1 MTVAD
6 IHTPARAQPRRSLK
20 IGRLSLPWF
29 FLFPAIATFVIWIY
43 APLVQAAWLL
53 LFRVSSSLRN

>member
-29 FLFPAIATFVIWIY
+29 FLFREPGERT
-43 APLVQAAWLL
+43 L
-53 LFRVSSSLRN
+53 SSKPS